1 MISTASGSERGPE
14 VGPLRE
20 PRSLPLAV
28 LIRKKPM
35 IKRPTLHALLLA
47 LSFLLA
53 PRPATVSAQ
62 TLLEKKFSASVEAE
76 ALLDLTASAPGTS
89 WRERGAEAAVATIYV
104 DDQYHQDVILFAG
117 ARDFTYQLMLG
128 RVGPGQHSLRV
139 EFNRKQSA
147 AKTTNIKI
155 GEAKITTIDR
165 KHPEFQAIARAP
177 ILYARPD
184 TIGKFSDIPLL
195 AYYEF
200 ERAHVDDRYTYTVIF
215 SNEDGGT
222 QTTALMARWGRTT
235 DIEWVCGARIRIG
248 GEVSAIFQGA
258 NHKETQFA
266 GKLEADHPLM
276 FVTTVNNNFS
286 DQGQSEMRFAPRP
299 LPFDAGEASRE
310 EMMDRHPWTY
320 RVMADEMI
328 REEKITEKKEPGQ
341 LINDLRNYVYFD
353 FTSIQTGAALSVA
366 VKLKGDPV
374 WRASDWGIANY
385 KIDRSGNFRTTA
397 LLPKRARP
405 EDIERIVVRCDVKGD
420 PKTRLELSQ
429 VPHASC
435 DLRSVNKIFVLND
448 DYQPGEPLKLSFQPV
463 KIGFGEMVEI
473 YQDAAKQ

>member
-1 MISTASGSERGPE
+1 MKNSPGFH
-14 VGPLRE
+14 
-20 PRSLPLAV
+20 SLFLAV
-28 LIRKKPM
+28 
-35 IKRPTLHALLLA
+35 
-47 LSFLLA
+47 SFLWAAL
-53 PRPATVSAQ
+53 PATISAQ
-62 TLLEKKFSASVEAE
+62 TLLEKKFNASGESE

-104 DDQYHQDVILFAG
+104 DGQYHQDVILFAG
-117 ARDFTYQLMLG
+117 ARDFTYQLALG
-128 RVGPGQHSLRV
+128 RVGPGEHSLRV
-139 EFNRKQSA
+139 EFNRKQSS
-147 AKTTNIKI
+147 AKSTNIKI
-155 GEAKITTIDR
+155 VEAKVTTIDR

-177 ILYARPD
+177 IIYARPD

-200 ERAHVDDRYTYTVIF
+200 ERARVIDRLTYTVIF

-222 QTTALMARWGRTT
+222 QTTALMARWGRAT
-235 DIEWVCGARIRIG
+235 DIEWVCETRISVE
-248 GEVSAIFQGA
+248 GEASTNFQGA
-258 NHKETQFA
+258 NHRDTRFA
-266 GKLEADHPLM
+266 GKFEADHPLM

-299 LPFDAGEASRE
+299 MAFDAQTTSRE

-328 REEKITEKKEPGQ
+328 REEKITQERKPGQ

-353 FTSIQTGAALSVA
+353 ISSNQTGAVLSVA
-366 VKLKGDPV
+366 VKLKGDHV

-397 LLPKRARP
+397 LLPKRARL
-405 EDIERIVVRCDVKGD
+405 EDIERIVARCDVKGD

-429 VPHASC
+429 VHNASC
-435 DLRSVNKIFVLND
+435 ELRSVNKIFVLND
-448 DYQPGEPLKLSFQPV
+448 DFQPGEPLKLSFQPV
-463 KIGFGEMVEI
+463 KMGFGEMIEI
-473 YQDAAKQ
+473 YGSAAKR